1 MCASRHLS
9 LFWRLSLS
17 AFALLMILAVPA
29 PAWSDDLEA
38 EFHALDYKMREW
50 ERIRQ
55 SMQRIVIPQHFERDL
70 ARWEQLSGQLG
81 LKKAKQAGDIA
92 EAEAAKNAL
101 FEVIKSEK
109 TVELALKGVDLAIE
123 SAQREH
129 DFYAEWE
136 RSASIDTG
144 VAITGNDAASERE
157 KRRLKL
163 QQLKDE
169 AVARQRE
176 LRQHM
181 ARLEQQKSRLTHFQ
195 SSAKTLLTA
204 KDIISDVDQGN
215 FFDAAEKAIDQGSAL
230 AETYYSK
237 ETFDAVSERL
247 EAGKGFLGT
256 AQKLKDGNYLDGSIS
271 ALDTVDKLLTDHSS
285 KLKKETETL
294 RLFMESDFTDQA
306 LKKQALQVI
315 SIANDRKN
323 QMESA
328 MDFKNKVKFSSKAL
342 SQFREVVNAVRLI
355 DAEIRHY
362 QSLAAVPGRSETT
375 TKLIYGM
382 EVLGGAFDRLAD
394 KLPPGL
400 KETVGE
406 FLHFYADALRLGNS
420 IDQLVRDYFKN
431 KGYCDNDQGDHAW
444 SVATKHI
451 LKTWPRGELCLNFA
465 PEFAQS
471 GLAVYE
477 NTGEGVVDPIY
488 FFIPNWGAIPIDLT
502 RSQYARLVKIASDY
516 TAYAHYVESSYRL
529 TASDL
534 GQIIAAIKS
543 GSKHFTL
550 NDGYLSDTTID
561 IDDLARDVD
570 ALMHL
575 RSALGE
581 ELNTSNHRAMIDAWL
596 KYSQDID
603 FYDRLYRST
612 CEIDLIPDNSVRH
625 RLFVTWIK
633 DNAQY
638 RRFIERQRYANPASK
653 CRVSVAING
662 PDHLTQ
668 GQRLTLNARIQGR
681 NIPGDLSYRW
691 TVSGGQRFVTQSNS
705 LSLEPDHAGTS
716 VFELEILVK
725 IADGEDVIARARH
738 SVAIEPAKKEPDV
751 PEQKPGEKDEDDS
764 ITTPT
769 EPAVSCSYTYSDWS
783 DCNRATKTQTRTVTA
798 REPAGCEER
807 QKPTL
812 EQSCTPPPTEEELRH
827 RHFNCLC
834 RCSSGWAGHIGVWYD
849 PEGKSIPECE
859 SSGPCFGGAG
869 AFGCTRR
876 HFFAGPSDCAKGCW
890 EGAWGKDTYDPAKA
904 DALRKG
910 ENRKYKKPLTVQ
922 IEASKNPADFGD
934 IVDLTAKTSE
944 GSGGYSWSWSGCA
957 EEAGNDRAKAP
968 FTQSCRP
975 CTAGVTV
982 TDQDGDTASDSLLVQ
997 CTALSVKLTKERP
1010 AENSLPV
1017 GDKAA
1022 LLAEVFSGDQPA
1034 GGRFTYYWEPNPDV
1048 QYGGDPK
1055 NPSYETSGGAQSR
1068 NTALFRQTGRTPV
1081 WVTVLK
1087 QVGETKV
1094 TVGESEQILIDVISP
1109 QLSLKADKT
1118 SPLIGE
1124 TVVLTVE
1131 ETPKMSDDL
1140 VSFWWEYSGE
1150 ANNPGVHPN
1159 TPNSRAWSY
1168 KPKNDKPV
1176 TITVHAK
1183 SKDSGEELDSASLTL
1198 TARRIQV
1205 SVSGPRIAG
1214 PAPMVWKPGVG
1225 LFAAEPQVAEHQ
1237 RVEFAAT
1244 LNPSVDD
1251 PRYQWRIEP
1260 SGCSIHSPSSRET
1273 GVTCAGTGSYSLSV
1287 TVKNADGAELGIGAG
1302 QLSVS
1307 VSQASVDSGQKTA
1320 KAIEETL
1327 AQAREQAGRG
1337 RLDEALSLAKQ
1348 ALALDPAYAPT
1359 KQYVAS
1365 VEKAKAG
1372 LDRDLAAIEQLIGQ
1386 GKLDA
1391 ARSRLDTRAKAF
1403 PEYPPLVALQDRLKQ
1418 SKPSVDDGTAMGV
1431 WEIVANGW
1439 GGWLELGSGCKRL
1452 RIGGSWETPE
1462 SVSIT
1467 AGEIGFI
1474 RPLGPQTQVYRGTVK
1489 ADEIRGT
1496 FTQQDTAAT
1505 LYEWSGTRLKD
1516 ETLCKDDGSPTTSI
1530 PPAPGTTP
1538 IDSTSG
1544 GSPTAEP
1551 VVSFDNGNIYGVGNG
1566 PTSPTTF
1573 ELEEPRILAMIQ
1585 NYHWNS
1591 ARGATPGTIALR
1603 DAQGRQYG
1611 PWQTE
1616 GSPGQGGVP
1625 NAYWTARPMIRLP
1638 AGVYTVIDSDPASWA
1653 QNAQSDGR
1661 GFTRIETLPASGG
1674 ANP

>member
-1 MCASRHLS
+1 MCASRQIS
-9 LFWRLSLS
+9 MFWRLSLS
-17 AFALLMILAVPA
+17 AFALLMILAAPA
-29 PAWSDDLEA
+29 PAWPDDLEA

-55 SMQRIVIPQHFERDL
+55 STQRIVIPQHFERDL

-81 LKKAKQAGDIA
+81 LKKAKQAGEIA

-181 ARLEQQKSRLTHFQ
+181 ARLEQQKSRLTHFK

-271 ALDTVDKLLTDHSS
+271 ALDTVDKLLIDHSS

-323 QMESA
+323 QMEAA
-328 MDFKNKVKFSSKAL
+328 MAFKNKVKFSSKAL
-342 SQFREVVNAVRLI
+342 REFRDVVNAVRLI
-355 DAEIRHY
+355 DAEIQHY

-406 FLHFYADALRLGNS
+406 FLHFYADAMRLGNS

-477 NTGEGVVDPIY
+477 NTGEGAVDPIY
-488 FFIPNWGAIPIDLT
+488 FFIPNWGDIPVDLT

-543 GSKHFTL
+543 GDKRFTL

-581 ELNTSNHRAMIDAWL
+581 ELNAGNHRAMIDAWL
-596 KYSQDID
+596 KYSQDIE

-612 CEIDLIPDNSVRH
+612 CEFDLIPDNSVRH
-625 RLFVTWIK
+625 RLFVIWLK

-653 CRVSVAING
+653 CQESVA
-662 PDHLTQ
+662 D
-668 GQRLTLNARIQGR
+668 
-681 NIPGDLSYRW
+681 D
-691 TVSGGQRFVTQSNS
+691 
-705 LSLEPDHAGTS
+705 
-716 VFELEILVK
+716 
-725 IADGEDVIARARH
+725 
-738 SVAIEPAKKEPDV
+738 PDV

-764 ITTPT
+764 IITPP
-769 EPAVSCSYTYSDWS
+769 EPAASCSYTYSDWG

-798 REPAGCEER
+798 REPASCEER

-827 RHFNCLC
+827 RYFNCLC

-849 PEGKSIPECE
+849 PEGKSVPECE

-890 EGAWGKDTYDPAKA
+890 EGSWGKGTYDPAKA

-957 EEAGNDRAKAP
+957 EDAEKDRAKVP

-975 CTAGVTV
+975 CTANVTV
-982 TDQDGDTASDSLLVQ
+982 TDQDGDTASDSLPVQ

-1010 AENSLPV
+1010 AENTIPV

-1068 NTALFRQTGRTPV
+1068 NTALFRQTGPTPV

-1094 TVGESEQILIDVISP
+1094 TVGESEHILIDVISP

-1124 TVVLTVE
+1124 MVVLTVE
-1131 ETPKMSDDL
+1131 ETPQMSDDL

-1150 ANNPGVHPN
+1150 ANSPGVHPN

-1183 SKDSGEELDSASLTL
+1183 SKDSGEELDSAALTL

-1225 LFAAEPQVAEHQ
+1225 LVAAERQVAEHQ

-1273 GVTCAGTGSYSLSV
+1273 GVTCSSTGNYSLSV

-1307 VSQASVDSGQKTA
+1307 VSQAAVDSGQKTA

-1348 ALALDPAYAPT
+1348 ALTLDPAYAPT

-1372 LDRDLAAIEQLIGQ
+1372 LDRDLAAIEPLIGQ

-1403 PEYPPLVALQDRLKQ
+1403 PEYPPLVVLQERLKQ
-1418 SKPSVDDGTAMGV
+1418 ASKSTGEKGVKTATATGV
-1431 WEIVANGW
+1431 WEVVANGW
-1439 GGWLELGSGCKRL
+1439 PGRLELGANCTRL
-1452 RIGGSWETPE
+1452 RIERGWEALA
-1462 SVSIT
+1462 SVSVADGVLNFT
-1467 AGEIGFI
+1467 
-1474 RPLGPQTQVYRGTVK
+1474 RPLGAVTQVYRGTLS
-1489 ADEIRGT
+1489 ADGVQGT
-1496 FTQQDTAAT
+1496 FTQGGAPRTYD
-1505 LYEWSGTRLKD
+1505 WSGKRLAG
-1516 ETLCKDDGSPTTSI
+1516 ETPCSDD
-1530 PPAPGTTP
+1530 TTP
-1538 IDSTSG
+1538 KPDPEPTLGPAKSS
-1544 GSPTAEP
+1544 SPATTIPVEP

-1566 PTSPTTF
+1566 PTSTTTF

>member
-1 MCASRHLS
+1 MYASRHPS
-9 LFWRLSLS
+9 LFWRLVLS
-17 AFALLMILAVPA
+17 AFALLVILAVPA
-29 PAWSDDLEA
+29 PAWSDDPEA
-38 EFHALDYKMREW
+38 EFHALDYRMREW

-55 SMQRIVIPQHFERDL
+55 STQRIVIPQHFERDL

-136 RSASIDTG
+136 RRASIDTG

-157 KRRLKL
+157 KRRLKF

-181 ARLEQQKSRLTHFQ
+181 ARLEQQKSRLTHFK
-195 SSAKTLLTA
+195 SSAKALLTA
-204 KDIISDVDQGN
+204 KDISSDVEQGN
-215 FFDAAEKAIDQGSAL
+215 FFEAAEKAIDQGSAL

-323 QMESA
+323 QMEAA
-328 MDFKNKVKFSSKAL
+328 MAFKNKVKFSSKAL
-342 SQFREVVNAVRLI
+342 REFREVVNAVRLI
-355 DAEIRHY
+355 DAEIQHY

-477 NTGEGVVDPIY
+477 NTGEGAVDPIY
-488 FFIPNWGAIPIDLT
+488 FFIPNWGDIPVDLT
-502 RSQYARLVKIASDY
+502 RGQYAQLVKVASDY

-543 GSKHFTL
+543 GSKRFTL

-581 ELNTSNHRAMIDAWL
+581 ELNAGNHRAMIDAWL
-596 KYSQDID
+596 KYSQDIE

-612 CEIDLIPDNSVRH
+612 CEFDLIPDNSVRH
-625 RLFVTWIK
+625 RLFVIWLK

-638 RRFIERQRYANPASK
+638 RRFIEHQRYANPASK
-653 CRVSVAING
+653 CRASVA
-662 PDHLTQ
+662 
-668 GQRLTLNARIQGR
+668 
-681 NIPGDLSYRW
+681 GD
-691 TVSGGQRFVTQSNS
+691 
-705 LSLEPDHAGTS
+705 
-716 VFELEILVK
+716 
-725 IADGEDVIARARH
+725 
-738 SVAIEPAKKEPDV
+738 PDV
-751 PEQKPGEKDEDDS
+751 PEQKPGEKDEGDAI
-764 ITTPT
+764 ITPP
-769 EPAVSCSYTYSDWS
+769 EPAASCSYTYSDWG
-783 DCNRATKTQTRTVTA
+783 DCNRATKTQTRTVTV

-812 EQSCTPPPTEEELRH
+812 EQSCTPPPTEAELRH
-827 RHFNCLC
+827 RYFNCLC

-849 PEGKSIPECE
+849 PEGKSVPECE

-890 EGAWGKDTYDPAKA
+890 EGSWGKGTYDPAKA

-910 ENRKYKKPLTVQ
+910 ENRQYKKPLTVR
-922 IEASKNPADFGD
+922 IEASRNPADFGD

-957 EEAGNDRAKAP
+957 EDAKNDRAKVL

-1010 AENSLPV
+1010 AENTIPV
-1017 GDKAA
+1017 GDKAT

-1068 NTALFRQTGRTPV
+1068 NTALFRQTGATPV

-1150 ANNPGVHPN
+1150 ASNPGVHPN
-1159 TPNSRAWSY
+1159 TPNSRVWSY

-1214 PAPMVWKPGVG
+1214 PTPMVWKPGVG
-1225 LFAAEPQVAEHQ
+1225 LVAAECQVAEHQ
-1237 RVEFAAT
+1237 RVEPVRRRSALPVADRTVRLLDPFTEFARNRRHLLKHRPLQSQRDGEERRRRRAGHRHRSAQCQRLAGRRGLRSEDGQGDQGNT
-1244 LNPSVDD
+1244 RAG
-1251 PRYQWRIEP
+1251 PR
-1260 SGCSIHSPSSRET
+1260 T
-1273 GVTCAGTGSYSLSV
+1273 GRARTPGRGTV
-1287 TVKNADGAELGIGAG
+1287 AG
-1302 QLSVS
+1302 QAGARTRSGLCTDQAVCRQCRE
-1307 VSQASVDSGQKTA
+1307 SQIQSRSRPHRHRTTHRSG
-1320 KAIEETL
+1320 
-1327 AQAREQAGRG
+1327 QAGRG
-1337 RLDEALSLAKQ
+1337 TLTARHAREGVPRVS
-1348 ALALDPAYAPT
+1348 
-1359 KQYVAS
+1359 
-1365 VEKAKAG
+1365 
-1372 LDRDLAAIEQLIGQ
+1372 
-1386 GKLDA
+1386 A
-1391 ARSRLDTRAKAF
+1391 ARRTPGAAETSVQVHRRAGRQDSHGDRRLESRRQWLAGAARTGSELHA
-1403 PEYPPLVALQDRLKQ
+1403 
-1418 SKPSVDDGTAMGV
+1418 TAH
-1431 WEIVANGW
+1431 
-1439 GGWLELGSGCKRL
+1439 R
-1452 RIGGSWETPE
+1452 
-1462 SVSIT
+1462 
-1467 AGEIGFI
+1467 
-1474 RPLGPQTQVYRGTVK
+1474 
-1489 ADEIRGT
+1489 
-1496 FTQQDTAAT
+1496 
-1505 LYEWSGTRLKD
+1505 TRL
-1516 ETLCKDDGSPTTSI
+1516 
-1530 PPAPGTTP
+1530 
-1538 IDSTSG
+1538 
-1544 GSPTAEP
+1544 
-1551 VVSFDNGNIYGVGNG
+1551 
-1566 PTSPTTF
+1566 
-1573 ELEEPRILAMIQ
+1573 
-1585 NYHWNS
+1585 
-1591 ARGATPGTIALR
+1591 
-1603 DAQGRQYG
+1603 
-1611 PWQTE
+1611 
-1616 GSPGQGGVP
+1616 GSPGVRFGGRR
-1625 NAYWTARPMIRLP
+1625 RPELHPPTRRRDPDLSRHAECRWCAGNLHPGRRTQNIRLV
-1638 AGVYTVIDSDPASWA
+1638 GK
-1653 QNAQSDGR
+1653 
-1661 GFTRIETLPASGG
+1661 ASGQRNALQRRHDAQACSR
-1674 ANP
+1674 ANTRPG